1 MMVWRMAAVLGLAA
15 LGSGLAQAQTL
26 RGREAFG
33 DWRADRPGLRRLIT
47 PQDMPAPDPAHSS
60 ASEARLVARPADQ
73 PPMAP
78 EGFRVELLLSGLVNP
93 RVVRVAPDGGIFVS
107 ETEAGRV
114 RLLRLENGKITAN
127 TIFAQGLD
135 DPFGVA
141 FPPGEEPGFVYV
153 ATQTRVLRYPW
164 KSGAAAPSGPAQTI
178 VRGLPSGGHWT
189 RDIAFSKDGKTLFG
203 SVGSETNVADTMKPR
218 SARAIAQVERTHGI
232 GAAWGPEKDRAVVLA
247 FDPDGGRKRTFA
259 TGIRNCAGLAVDPA
273 SGAPWC
279 ATNERDLLGD
289 DLPPDYATRV
299 RAGAFYGWPWYY
311 IGAHEDPR
319 LKGARPDLAGKVT
332 MPDVLIQA
340 HSAPLGIAFY
350 TGTQFPEIMRGSP
363 FVTLHG
369 SWNRA
374 KRTGSKVVRL
384 ILRDGEPT
392 GEYEDFL
399 TGFTAGDTT
408 LWGRVVGIAMAADG
422 SLLVSDDGA
431 GLLWRV
437 SYGP

>member
-1 MMVWRMAAVLGLAA
+1 MQNG
-15 LGSGLAQAQTL
+15 Q
-26 RGREAFG
+26 
-33 DWRADRPGLRRLIT
+33 IT
-47 PQDMPAPDPAHSS
+47 S
-60 ASEARLVARPADQ
+60 
-73 PPMAP
+73 
-78 EGFRVELLLSGLVNP
+78 
-93 RVVRVAPDGGIFVS
+93 
-107 ETEAGRV
+107 
-114 RLLRLENGKITAN
+114 N

-164 KSGAAAPSGPAQTI
+164 KSGAAAPSGPPQTI
-178 VRGLPSGGHWT
+178 VRGLATGGHWT
-189 RDIAFSKDGKTLFG
+189 RDIAFSKDGKTLFV
-203 SVGSETNVADTMKPR
+203 SVGSETNVADTMTPR
-218 SARAIAQVERTHGI
+218 SARAIAQVERTQGL

-311 IGAHEDPR
+311 IGDHEDPR
-319 LKGARPDLAGKVT
+319 HKGARPDLAGKVT
-332 MPDVLIQA
+332 TPDVLIQA

-350 TGTQFPEIMRGSP
+350 TATQFPQAMRGSP

-369 SWNRA
+369 SWNRS

-399 TGFTAGDTT
+399 TGFTAGDTA

-431 GLLWRV
+431 DLLWRV
-437 SYGP
+437 SYAP

>member
-1 MMVWRMAAVLGLAA
+1 MAAALAA
-15 LGSGLAQAQTL
+15 MVFFAGQAQAQTL
-26 RGREAFG
+26 AGSAAFG
-33 DWRADRPGLRRLIT
+33 DWSADRPGLRRLIT
-47 PQDMPAPDPAHSS
+47 PQDLPAPDPAHW
-60 ASEARLVARPADQ
+60 AATGPWLVERPTDQ
-73 PPMAP
+73 PPRAP
-78 EGFRVELLLSGLVNP
+78 EGFRVELIASGLLNP
-93 RVVRVAPDGGIFVS
+93 RVLRLAPDGAIFLS
-107 ETEAGRV
+107 ETAAGRL
-114 RLLRLENGKITAN
+114 RLLRLENGKVVSSAV
-127 TIFAQGLD
+127 FAEGLD
-135 DPFGVA
+135 EPFGVA
-141 FPPGEEPGFVYV
+141 FPPGAEPGFFYV
-153 ATQTRVLRYPW
+153 ATQTRVLRFPW
-164 KSGAAAPSGPAQTI
+164 KSGEAKPSGPPQVI
-178 VRGLPSGGHWT
+178 IRGLPSGGHST
-189 RDIAFSKDGKTLFG
+189 RDIVFSKDGKTLFL
-203 SVGSETNVADTMKPR
+203 SIGSESNVGASMPFR
-218 SARAIAQVERTHGI
+218 NAQAIARIERTLGM

-247 FDPDGGRKRTFA
+247 FDPDGGGKRTFA
-259 TGIRNCAGLAVDPA
+259 TGLRNCVGLAVDPV

-279 ATNERDLLGD
+279 ATNERDLIGD
-289 DLPPDYATRV
+289 DLPPDYVTRV
-299 RAGAFYGWPWYY
+299 REGAFYGWPWYY

-332 MPDVLIQA
+332 VPDVLIQA

-350 TGTQFPEIMRGSP
+350 TGTQFPQAMRGSP

-399 TGFTAGDTT
+399 TGFTAGDSA

-437 SYGP
+437 SYAP

>member
-1 MMVWRMAAVLGLAA
+1 
-15 LGSGLAQAQTL
+15 
-26 RGREAFG
+26 
-33 DWRADRPGLRRLIT
+33 
-47 PQDMPAPDPAHSS
+47 
-60 ASEARLVARPADQ
+60 
-73 PPMAP
+73 
-78 EGFRVELLLSGLVNP
+78 
-93 RVVRVAPDGGIFVS
+93 
-107 ETEAGRV
+107 
-114 RLLRLENGKITAN
+114 
-127 TIFAQGLD
+127 
-135 DPFGVA
+135 
-141 FPPGEEPGFVYV
+141 
-153 ATQTRVLRYPW
+153 
-164 KSGAAAPSGPAQTI
+164 
-178 VRGLPSGGHWT
+178 
-189 RDIAFSKDGKTLFG
+189 
-203 SVGSETNVADTMKPR
+203 
-218 SARAIAQVERTHGI
+218 
-232 GAAWGPEKDRAVVLA
+232 VVLA
-247 FDPDGGRKRTFA
+247 FDRDGGRKRTFA
-259 TGIRNCAGLAVDPA
+259 AGIRNCAGLAVDPA

-299 RAGAFYGWPWYY
+299 REGAFYGWPWYY
-311 IGAHEDPR
+311 IGDHEDPR

-332 MPDVLIQA
+332 TPDVLIQA

-437 SYGP
+437 SYAP